1 MGINNEV
8 ISKLKQAA
16 IDGEKEL
23 ESLNKKCKE
32 LHQELLLTYI
42 NKCIL
47 ELYLH
52 RGSSSERLFECHK
65 LVQIGDDRI
74 YVDDKD
80 IDFLKTIPHINLVEE
95 DYLLYVEILKTT

>member
-1 MGINNEV
+1 MDINNEV
-8 ISKLKQAA
+8 ISKLKQTA

-23 ESLNKKCKE
+23 ENLNQKRKE

-42 NKCIL
+42 NMCIL

-52 RGSSSERLFECHK
+52 SGSSSKRLFEYHK
-65 LVQIGDDRI
+65 SVQIGDDRI

-95 DYLLYVEILKTT
+95 KHLLYVEILKTT